1 MGHLRLGCDQTD
13 SLLAS
18 PFGLVIE
25 ESVPLKL
32 AKKLCDPPLFSAGDE
47 LLKGSSDSGFF
58 GGLSAHA
65 KGSIEQILVESL
77 ISRTPAATL
86 VVWMAL
92 CDAQRSKSEAGR
104 DLRIDCYLLL
114 PSSEFG
120 CWEAG

>member
-1 MGHLRLGCDQTD
+1 MHAARHLRLGCDQTD

-25 ESVPLKL
+25 GSVALRL

-47 LLKGSSDSGFF
+47 PLKSSGDSGFF

-65 KGSIEQILVESL
+65 KGSNEEVLVESL
-77 ISRTPAATL
+77 SSRAPAATL

-92 CDAQRSKSEAGR
+92 CEA
-104 DLRIDCYLLL
+104 
-114 PSSEFG
+114 
-120 CWEAG
+120 

>member
-1 MGHLRLGCDQTD
+1 LHTAGHLRLGCDQAD

-47 LLKGSSDSGFF
+47 LLKGSGDSGFF

-65 KGSIEQILVESL
+65 KGSIEQVLVESL
-77 ISRTPAATL
+77 SSLAPAGIL
-86 VVWMAL
+86 VAWMAL
-92 CDAQRSKSEAGR
+92 CDAQR
-104 DLRIDCYLLL
+104 
-114 PSSEFG
+114 
-120 CWEAG
+120 

>member
-1 MGHLRLGCDQTD
+1 LHTAGHLRLGCNQAD

-25 ESVPLKL
+25 GSVALKL

-47 LLKGSSDSGFF
+47 LLKGSGDSGFF

-65 KGSIEQILVESL
+65 KGSIEQVLVESL
-77 ISRTPAATL
+77 SSWAPAATL

-92 CDAQRSKSEAGR
+92 CDAQRCPWVAAGGGWQ
-104 DLRIDCYLLL
+104 LKNTLGGGSGAWHC
-114 PSSEFG
+114 
-120 CWEAG
+120 